1 MKQVLVGF
9 ACLLLIIG
17 CEQNHKND
25 ATARNNDAD
34 SSKAEKAESREDR
47 NKKII
52 KDAYAA
58 LNDHDYDKMATMLAD
73 DAVEYGDGTGKV
85 SKGRDTVKA
94 DIAAFMGS
102 FPDFKGS
109 DLKYFADGD
118 QVVVIG
124 EYSGTFKKD
133 MGKMKATN
141 KSFKFQD
148 ADIFTLND
156 AGKIT
161 SHRSIQPT
169 STMIAQ
175 VASAK
180 K

>member
-1 MKQVLVGF
+1 MKHVLVILSGIMLF
-9 ACLLLIIG
+9 FSCG
-17 CEQNHKND
+17 QNHD
-25 ATARNNDAD
+25 GDSTTTHHDAD
-34 SSKAEKAESREDR
+34 SSKAEKAESREER

-52 KDAYAA
+52 KDAYAL
-58 LNDHDYDKMATMLAD
+58 LNAHDFEKMAGMMSD
-73 DAVEYGDGTGKV
+73 DVTEYGDGTGKA

-94 DIAAFMGS
+94 DIAGFMGS
-102 FPDFKGS
+102 FPDFKGG

-124 EYSGTFKKD
+124 EYTGTFKKD
-133 MGKMKATN
+133 MGKMKATG

-175 VASAK
+175 VVSAK